1 MADDNE
7 QGRPTENHQRRTKKH
22 EQRLGDTGPS
32 LCRPETGEAE
42 MKVMSAAF
50 LLVCVP
56 LAVARSDEAYPKEK
70 LAEFVVEKL
79 DVTSIPPAIRP
90 KQEKGKK
97 RSAITDM

>member
-1 MADDNE
+1 M
-7 QGRPTENHQRRTKKH
+7 R
-22 EQRLGDTGPS
+22 
-32 LCRPETGEAE
+32 
-42 MKVMSAAF
+42 VMSTAF

-90 KQEKGKK
+90 KQEKEKK